1 MKKLVSSL
9 AVLGSVL
16 VATPAFAYE
25 VKSGDTLSDIA
36 NQHQTEVQNIVE
48 LNPEIYD
55 KNLIF
60 IGQQLT
66 MPGEGEQGQV
76 KGEIQSND
84 SAPQESSNNQSSNE
98 STESTSS
105 SNESGSSEASPS
117 SSSNESTESTSSEA
131 SQPSSSSESTESSSS
146 EASQPSSSSES
157 TESSSS
163 EASQPSSS
171 SESTESS
178 SSEPTQSEGATT
190 MNVEATAYTA
200 FCEGC
205 SGVTYTGIDLREN
218 PNQKVIAVDPSVIP
232 LGSTVY
238 VEGYGEAIAGDIG
251 GAITGNKIDL
261 FMPEQQDA
269 LNFGRQNL
277 TIHVYE

>member
-1 MKKLVSSL
+1 MKKFVSSL

-25 VKSGDTLSDIA
+25 VKSGDTLSEIA

-55 KNLIF
+55 KHLIF

-84 SAPQESSNNQSSNE
+84 SAPQESSNNQSSSE

-105 SNESGSSEASPS
+105 TNESS
-117 SSSNESTESTSSEA
+117 SSEA
-131 SQPSSSSESTESSSS
+131 SQSSSSNESTESSSS
-146 EASQPSSSSES
+146 EASQPSSSNES

-163 EASQPSSS
+163 EASQSSS
-171 SESTESS
+171 SNESTESS
-178 SSEPTQSEGATT
+178 SSEPTQSDSATT

-205 SGVTYTGIDLREN
+205 SGVTYTGIDLRAN

>member
-1 MKKLVSSL
+1 MKKFVSSL

-25 VKSGDTLSDIA
+25 VKSGDTLSEIA

-55 KNLIF
+55 KHLIF

-84 SAPQESSNNQSSNE
+84 SAPQESSNNQSSSE

-105 SNESGSSEASPS
+105 ANESS
-117 SSSNESTESTSSEA
+117 SSEA
-131 SQPSSSSESTESSSS
+131 SQSSSSNESTESSSS
-146 EASQPSSSSES
+146 EASQPSSSN
-157 TESSSS
+157 
-163 EASQPSSS
+163 
-171 SESTESS
+171 ESTESS
-178 SSEPTQSEGATT
+178 SSEPTQSDSATT

-205 SGVTYTGIDLREN
+205 SGVTYTGIDLRAN